1 MSDEMIKKALDEA
14 GIGETITCPQAF
26 AIAEK
31 AKVSRIQVGE
41 YCTKNRI
48 KIRSCQL
55 GCFK

>member
-1 MSDEMIKKALDEA
+1 MSDEKIRKALEEA
-14 GIGETITCPQAF
+14 GISEKITCPQAF

-31 AKVSRIQVGE
+31 AKVSRSAVGE

-48 KIRSCQL
+48 KIRDCQL